1 LKQRKPNDFTR
12 LFLFFRR
19 KHKRPVLKQRKP
31 NDFTRLFLFFRISL
45 RGDNHFPG
53 WIDLPLSAKSLV
65 GSIYRY
71 QQKGFKVTSLS
82 AQFLEGKQGF
92 WGTVPFHFGILM
104 VFLGHLVAFLFPKS
118 VLSWNSD
125 PVRLIAHEGVG
136 FTFAVALLIG
146 LVALIIRR
154 LTHPRLKVVTTR
166 MDLFVEIVLLA
177 QVILGCWIAL
187 GYRWGTSWFAADLSP
202 YLWSILKLNPQP
214 EALVAP
220 FHYIWRPY
228 QVVIWNWDKRRIR
241 KASTAW
247 SDARPKNN

>member
-1 LKQRKPNDFTR
+1 MTSLDY
-12 LFLFFRR
+12 FF
-19 KHKRPVLKQRKP
+19 
-31 NDFTRLFLFFRISL
+31 FSA
-45 RGDNHFPG
+45 FPYVA
-53 WIDLPLSAKSLV
+53 IITFLV

-214 EALVAP
+214 EAVVAMPLVIKAHIIGAFSILLIFPFTRLIHILVAP